1 MSATAPPPARYFPV
15 KGTPLRME
23 AGLKPLATSF
33 GNGTRDALPFQVD
46 DQRGRYL
53 EAKRKVPAHR
63 HRVLARGPDDERTH
77 REVLAW
83 MRSTLRRDHSEVF
96 AAQPLDTYEAIGAR
110 IQEDFAVLGR
120 ASGPGEAIA
129 VHVSFPSGWRPER
142 IAGAS
147 FREIHAPVPA
157 FADVDAQ
164 SESMVRAMVER
175 GPYIRFVWTICADDH
190 LDHHP
195 EEGLRE
201 SWRRDG
207 PGWLRVERQVT
218 VPFPAIDA
226 SLFLIRTYL
235 YPFASLTADERSVL
249 ARALEALPNEVRRY
263 KGLEGPPTETAL
275 AQLRGFAAGQTTP
288 TT

>member
-1 MSATAPPPARYFPV
+1 MSTTAPPPARYFPV
-15 KGTPLRME
+15 KATPLRME
-23 AGLKPLATSF
+23 AGLKPLGTSH
-33 GNGTRDALPFQVD
+33 GNGDRDALPFQLD
-46 DQRGRYL
+46 DERERYL
-53 EAKRKVPAHR
+53 DAKRRIPAAR
-63 HRVLARGPDDERTH
+63 HRVLTKGPDDDRVH

-83 MRSTLRRDHSEVF
+83 MAATLRRDHPEAF
-96 AAQPLDTYEAIGAR
+96 AEAPLDSYAAIGAR
-110 IQEDFAVLGR
+110 IQEDFTVLAR

-147 FREIHAPVPA
+147 FRQIHAPVPA

-164 SESMVRAMVER
+164 AESMVRAMVER
-175 GPYIRFVWTICADDH
+175 GPYVRFVWTVCADDH

-195 EEGLRE
+195 EEGRRE
-201 SWRRDG
+201 AWHRDG

-218 VPFPAIDA
+218 VPFAALDA

-235 YPFASLTADERSVL
+235 YPFACLTPDERVVL
-249 ARALEALPNEVRRY
+249 ARALETLPDDVRRY
-263 KGLEGPPTETAL
+263 KGLEGAPTEAAL
-275 AQLRGFAAGQTTP
+275 ARLRDLAGPQQTP

>member
-1 MSATAPPPARYFPV
+1 MSAEALRPARYFPV

-23 AGLKPLATSF
+23 AGLKPLSTSF
-33 GNGTRDALPFQVD
+33 GNGPRDSLPFQ
-46 DQRGRYL
+46 L
-53 EAKRKVPAHR
+53 
-63 HRVLARGPDDERTH
+63 DDEREHYLAAKRRVPAGRHRILERGPQDDRVH

-83 MRSTLRRDHSEVF
+83 MRSTLRRDHPEAF
-96 AAQPLDTYEAIGAR
+96 AAGPLDSYAEIGAR
-110 IQEDFAVLGR
+110 IQEDFTVLGR

-147 FREIHAPVPA
+147 FRGIHGPVPS

-164 SESMVRAMVER
+164 AESMVRAMIER
-175 GPYIRFVWTICADDH
+175 GPYVRFVWTICADDR

-195 EEGLRE
+195 EEGRRE
-201 SWRRDG
+201 DWRREG

-218 VPFPAIDA
+218 VPFPALDA
-226 SLFLIRTYL
+226 ALFLIRTYR
-235 YPFASLTADERSVL
+235 YPFASLTPGERDVL
-249 ARALEALPNEVRRY
+249 ARALAALPDDVRRY
-263 KGLEGPPTETAL
+263 KSLEGAPTEAAL
-275 AQLRGFAAGQTTP
+275 AQLRDLAERQQTP